1 VDPTLNGLPFR
12 RVVDPERARAAL
24 MNAAGIT
31 TDSFSDTSVSI
42 GHTLEQ

>member
-1 VDPTLNGLPFR
+1 MVDLET
-12 RVVDPERARAAL
+12 ARASLRKEGRIA
-24 MNAAGIT
+24 